1 MKIFEENV
9 RELYVHTDK
18 CLFADEQSLV
28 QKYDIGGT
36 NFWPIEDF
44 DMALE
49 ISYYLLGLQS
59 DIENRAVSILGT
71 KMKRIIAPEILTQIV
86 AEKLQLSRQEA
97 FKFIKAQSFDIN

>member
-1 MKIFEENV
+1 MKENV

-44 DMALE
+44 DMVYKLNYKNFIVLTLLYIVQALE

-71 KMKRIIAPEILTQIV
+71 KMKRIIAPEVRRILFCV
-86 AEKLQLSRQEA
+86 K
-97 FKFIKAQSFDIN
+97 K

>member
-1 MKIFEENV
+1 MKENV
-9 RELYVHTDK
+9 RELYVRTDK

-36 NFWPIEDF
+36 IFWPIEDF
-44 DMALE
+44 DMVYKFNYKNFIVLTLLYIVQALE

-71 KMKRIIAPEILTQIV
+71 KMKRIIVPEVRRILICV
-86 AEKLQLSRQEA
+86 K
-97 FKFIKAQSFDIN
+97 K